1 MLIPIITGPTGVGK
15 TDISIEIYNNYNV
28 EIISAD
34 AFQVY
39 KYMDIGTS
47 KPDINRLNQ
56 IPHHLINILEPDEH
70 YSAGLFVEHAE
81 KIIKS
86 ILNKGKLPLIVGGTA
101 LYIDRLVNGIFNDI
115 KVNDD
120 IRTRII
126 AEGEEKGYEYL
137 YKKLNELDSIYATK
151 INKNDHVRII
161 RALEVY
167 EKFKKPYSAV
177 LIEHNSKPKFRY
189 KVFILQRDRK
199 SLYKLVEERIDNM
212 FNYGWIEEVAKL
224 LNKGYSVNEHAFKA
238 IGYREIAD
246 LIYGKNLLEETK
258 NCIKKR
264 TRNFVKRQCTFFK
277 KLSYIEKVYDKNL
290 IDNFFKKYYKSYE
303 KSNLIEI

>member
-1 MLIPIITGPTGVGK
+1 MLIPVITGPTGVGK
-15 TDISIEIYNNYNV
+15 TDISVELYNTYNI

-39 KYMDIGTS
+39 KHMDIGTS
-47 KPDINRLNQ
+47 KPDIHTLNK

-81 KIIKS
+81 NVIKII
-86 ILNKGKLPLIVGGTA
+86 LDKGKLPLIVGGTA
-101 LYIDRLVNGIFNDI
+101 LYIDRLINGIFNDM

-120 IRTRII
+120 IRTRITS
-126 AEGEEKGYEYL
+126 EGEKKGYEHL
-137 YKKLNELDSIYATK
+137 YKKLNEIDSIYATK

-167 EKFKKPYSAV
+167 EKFKKPYSSV
-177 LIEHNSKPKFRY
+177 LIEHNNKPKFRY
-189 KVFILQRDRK
+189 KVFFLLRNRET
-199 SLYKLVEERIDNM
+199 LYKLVEERIETM
-212 FNYGWIEEVAKL
+212 FNNGWIEEVERL
-224 LNKGYSVNEHAFKA
+224 LKKGYSVNEHAFKA

-246 LIYGKNLLEETK
+246 LTQGKFDFEETK
-258 NCIKKR
+258 NKIKKR

-277 KLSYIEKVYDKNL
+277 KLTYIENVYDKNL
-290 IDNFFKKYYKSYE
+290 IDNFFKKYYKNY
-303 KSNLIEI
+303 KKGNLIEI